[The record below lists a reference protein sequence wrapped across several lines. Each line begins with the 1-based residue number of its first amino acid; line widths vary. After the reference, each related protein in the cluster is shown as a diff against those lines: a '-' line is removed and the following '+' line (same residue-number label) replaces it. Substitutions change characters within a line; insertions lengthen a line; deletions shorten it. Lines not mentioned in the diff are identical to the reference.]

1 VVVVRWLLFANNDK
15 GVSMD
20 DITRPQYQPPRIT
33 ELGTVAGLTQ
43 GLRTGPRLD
52 AAFPDNTD
60 FEDLTFS

>member
-1 VVVVRWLLFANNDK
+1 
-15 GVSMD
+15 MH
-20 DITRPQYQPPRIT
+20 DITSPQYQPPRIT

-43 GLRTGPRLD
+43 GLKTGPRLD